1 MKLKYQLRGLGIGM
15 IVTAILM
22 GVATG
27 HAIPLTDAEIKARA
41 LELGMVEGGSLKLTD
56 LDVTVWASGRRG
68 IG

>member
-1 MKLKYQLRGLGIGM
+1 MKLKYQVRGLGIGM

-41 LELGMVEGGSLKLTD
+41 LELGDRKSV
-56 LDVTVWASGRRG
+56 V
-68 IG
+68 